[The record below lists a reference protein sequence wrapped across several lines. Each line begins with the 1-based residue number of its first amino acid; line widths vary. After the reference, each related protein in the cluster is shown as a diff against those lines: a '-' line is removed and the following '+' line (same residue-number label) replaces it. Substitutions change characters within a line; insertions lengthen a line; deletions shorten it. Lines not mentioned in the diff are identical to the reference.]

1 MTKIAK
7 FFSTNFNKGDLYL
20 IRISSLQSNL
30 ILVNYLTKYSI
41 FSSKYLDYLDWKEVL
56 NLIKNK
62 EYKNMQENIEK
73 LKEYKDS
80 MNNKRKYF
88 NNFYSL

>member
-41 FSSKYLDYLDWKEVL
+41 FSSKYLDYLDWKT
-56 NLIKNK
+56 IG
-62 EYKNMQENIEK
+62 Q
-73 LKEYKDS
+73 LKELGLHYLPEGINIPLCYAVTKV
-80 MNNKRKYF
+80 
-88 NNFYSL
+88 